1 MLILAVILF
10 LVYQASAL
18 FFAAQPVFTPFSDP
32 GVAGI
37 ADTKGTLPINFQW
50 VLNPNVTAGD
60 YTVKTD
66 APRLVTNAGALED
79 RETLEI

>member
-1 MLILAVILF
+1 LILF
-10 LVYQASAL
+10 LVYQATAL
-18 FFAAQPVFTPFSDP
+18 LFAAQPVFTPFSDP

-37 ADTKGTLPINFQW
+37 SDAKGALPIDFQM

-60 YTVKTD
+60 YLVKTD
-66 APRLVTNAGALED
+66 APNLVTNAGGLYD